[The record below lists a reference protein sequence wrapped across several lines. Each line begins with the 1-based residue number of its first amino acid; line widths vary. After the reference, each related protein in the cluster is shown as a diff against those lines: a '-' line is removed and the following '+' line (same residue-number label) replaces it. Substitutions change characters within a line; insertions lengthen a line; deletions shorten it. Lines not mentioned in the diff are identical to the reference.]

1 MAGVATER
9 SANLLETELAKW
21 DTDLQ
26 FLVDC
31 FQDALR
37 GIGETHLAAFAG
49 DALHNPPREGERLP
63 PRGAQALSLVFQLM
77 SMAEENAANQTRRLR
92 ETVNGPASVPG
103 SWPQQLQLLKD
114 ASISPSEIARTLPN
128 IHVEPVLT
136 AHPTEAKRGSVLE
149 RHREIYLLLVEREN
163 QQKTP
168 FEQSALQERMRAS
181 LERLWRTGELL
192 LDRPSV
198 ESEIQHTLHYLTQ
211 VFPDVLQM
219 VRDRFQQ
226 SWEWTFPRV
235 PAPTAPMLK
244 FGSWVGGDRDGHPF
258 VTTSVTKSAL
268 ESLRRES
275 IGVLRKRLDGLAS
288 ALSMS
293 DFLTPAP
300 ARLYHRLG
308 YEANNVP
315 TGEPWRKF
323 VHKMRDKLPG
333 SKAGSVYT
341 RADELH
347 KDFVFLA
354 KMLHEAGGLAIVR
367 DQVTPVAW
375 LAASYGFHG
384 AALDIRQNSAFH
396 NRAVQQLMAIAG
408 LDSTDYLKWSEER
421 RRAWLDAELQS
432 PRPFAVST
440 AALPAEADASVSLMR
455 LLRDWITE
463 HSHQGIGSFIV
474 SMTHSASDLLT
485 VHLLAREAGLLHG
498 EPGALR
504 GELAVTPLFETVEDL
519 EESPRVLAEYL
530 AHPLVKRTLKFLQE
544 RDGRPKPLQEVMV
557 GYSDS
562 NKDGGILAS
571 QWHLRRAQMALTR
584 VAEEAGVEIRFF
596 HGRGGT
602 IGRGAGPMNAFLA
615 ALPAGTLQGGIRIT
629 EQGEVIAQK
638 YANRQT
644 AASHIE
650 RTLAGVTGTT
660 LLGRSA
666 KESIPQ
672 AVEILLES
680 AVAASRTVYREL
692 IETPGFVEFFSQ
704 ATPIDALECSHIGSR
719 PARRTGRRTVEDLR
733 AIPWVFSWSQ
743 SRFNLPGW
751 YGIGSA
757 FHTACETT
765 PQSWDILS
773 AEAKRWPF
781 FANLLHN
788 AEFSVAAADEG
799 LMKEYAELV
808 EDPQLRSRILNMILS
823 EYTRTREVLQ
833 RLFRDARTEKRP
845 RMTKAVDVRKHAL
858 LRLHR
863 EQIALLAEWRATLRG
878 ERPEEAE
885 RILPALLVTVNAI
898 AGGLKTT
905 G

>member
-1 MAGVATER
+1 MAGIAPER
-9 SANLLETELAKW
+9 TASLLETELAKW
-21 DTDLQ
+21 DSDLQ
-26 FLVDC
+26 FLMSC

-37 GIGETHLAAFAG
+37 GIGENDLARFA
-49 DALHNPPREGERLP
+49 DEALHTSPAEAERLP

-92 ETVNGPASVPG
+92 ETVSGPASVPG

-114 ASISPSEIARTLPN
+114 ASFAPAEIARALSS

-149 RHREIYLLLVEREN
+149 RHREIYLLLVQHDN

-168 FEQSALQERMRAS
+168 FEQNALHERMRAAI
-181 LERLWRTGELL
+181 ERLWRTGELL

-235 PAPTAPMLK
+235 PAPAAPMFK
-244 FGSWVGGDRDGHPF
+244 FGSRVGGDRDGHPF
-258 VTTSVTKSAL
+258 VTTAVTKSAL
-268 ESLRRES
+268 ESLRREAV
-275 IGVLRKRLDGLAS
+275 GVLRERLDALAS
-288 ALSMS
+288 SLSMS
-293 DFLTPAP
+293 DFVTPAP

-308 YEANNVP
+308 YEANSVP
-315 TGEPWRKF
+315 AGEPWRKF

-333 SKAGSVYT
+333 SEAGSVYS
-341 RADELH
+341 RADDLQ
-347 KDFVFLA
+347 KDFAFLA
-354 KMLHEAGGLAIVR
+354 KMLDEAGGRAIVR
-367 DQVTPVAW
+367 DQVTPVGW
-375 LAASYGFHG
+375 PAASYGIHG
-384 AALDIRQNSAFH
+384 AALDIRQDSAFH
-396 NRAVQQLMAIAG
+396 NRAVQQLMTMAG
-408 LDSTDYLKWSEER
+408 QDSSDYLKWSEEQR
-421 RRAWLDAELQS
+421 RKWLDSELES

-440 AALPAEADASVSLMR
+440 APLPTEAEASVSLMR
-455 LLRDWITE
+455 LLREWTAE
-463 HSHQGIGSFIV
+463 HGHQGIGSFIV

-498 EPGALR
+498 QPGALR

-519 EESPRVLAEYL
+519 EESPRILAEYL
-530 AHPLVKRTLKFLQE
+530 AHPLVQRTLKFLQE
-544 RDGRPKPLQEVMV
+544 RDGRSRPLQEVMV

-571 QWHLRRAQMALTR
+571 QWHLRRGQMALAR

-615 ALPAGTLQGGIRIT
+615 ALPAGTLQGAIRIT

-650 RTLAGVTGTT
+650 RTLSGVTGTT
-660 LLGRSA
+660 LLSRNA
-666 KESIPQ
+666 KETVP
-672 AVEILLES
+672 AAAEALLES
-680 AVAASRTVYREL
+680 AVATSRVVYREL

-704 ATPIDALECSHIGSR
+704 ATPIDAIECSHIGSR

-751 YGIGSA
+751 YGLGSA
-757 FHTACETT
+757 FQQACAEN
-765 PQSWDILS
+765 PQSWDVLS
-773 AEAKRWPF
+773 AEVKRWPF

-799 LMKEYAELV
+799 LMKEYADLV

-823 EYTRTREVLQ
+823 EYARTREVLQ
-833 RLFRDARTEKRP
+833 RLFRDTRAEKRP
-845 RMTKAVDVRKHAL
+845 RLTKAVDVRKHAL

-863 EQIALLAEWRATLRG
+863 EQIALLSEWRATLRG
-878 ERPEEAE
+878 ERPEEAD

>member
-9 SANLLETELAKW
+9 STSLLDTELAKW
-21 DTDLQ
+21 DTDLR
-26 FLVDC
+26 FLMEC

-37 GIGETHLAAFAG
+37 GIGENNLAVFAG
-49 DALHNPPREGERLP
+49 DALHTPPATDERLP

-77 SMAEENAANQTRRLR
+77 SMAEENAGNQTRRLR
-92 ETVNGPASVPG
+92 ETVHGPASVAG
-103 SWPQQLQLLKD
+103 SWPEQLQALKD
-114 ASISPSEIARTLPN
+114 ASFSPQEIARYLSG

-149 RHREIYLLLVEREN
+149 RHREIYLLLVEREG

-168 FEQSALQERMRAS
+168 FEQAALQEKMRAA

-235 PAPTAPMLK
+235 PAPAPPMLK

-258 VTTSVTKSAL
+258 VTTAVTKGAL
-268 ESLRRES
+268 ESLRREA
-275 IGVLRKRLDGLAS
+275 IGVLRQRLDRLAS

-293 DFLTPAP
+293 DFVTPAP

-315 TGEPWRKF
+315 SGEPWRKF
-323 VHKMRDKLPG
+323 VQKMRDKLPG
-333 SKAGSVYT
+333 SGTGSLYT
-341 RADELH
+341 RAEELQ
-347 KDFVFLA
+347 KDFAFLT
-354 KMLHEAGGLAIVR
+354 KMLDEAGGRAIVR
-367 DQVTPVAW
+367 DQITPVAW

-384 AALDIRQNSAFH
+384 AALDLRQNSAFH
-396 NRAVQQLMAIAG
+396 NRAMGQLMSIAG
-408 LDSTDYLKWSEER
+408 LDGSGYLQWSDER
-421 RRAWLDAELQS
+421 RLAWIESELQS
-432 PRPFAVST
+432 PRPFTVPT
-440 AALPAEADASVSLMR
+440 TPLPSEAEASVSLMR
-455 LLRDWITE
+455 LLREWMSE
-463 HSHQGIGSFIV
+463 HGPQSIGSFIV
-474 SMTHSASDLLT
+474 SMTHSAADLLT
-485 VHLLAREAGLLHG
+485 VHLLAREAGLLCG
-498 EPGALR
+498 QPGALR

-519 EESPRVLAEYL
+519 EESPRILAEYL
-530 AHPLVKRTLKFLQE
+530 AHPLVQRTLKFLQE
-544 RDGRPKPLQEVMV
+544 RDGHSRPLQEVMI

-571 QWHLRRAQMALTR
+571 QWHLRRAQINLAR
-584 VAEEAGVEIRFF
+584 VAQEAGVEIRFF

-650 RTLAGVTGTT
+650 RTLAGVTGTA
-660 LLGRSA
+660 LLNRNA
-666 KESIPQ
+666 KESVP
-672 AVEILLES
+672 AGAEALLES
-680 AVAASRTVYREL
+680 AVAISRTVYREL
-692 IETPGFVEFFSQ
+692 LETPGFVEFFSQ
-704 ATPIDALECSHIGSR
+704 ATPIDAIECSHIGSR

-751 YGIGSA
+751 YGLGSA
-757 FHTACETT
+757 FEQACGANPE
-765 PQSWDILS
+765 SWDILS
-773 AEAKRWPF
+773 GEVKRWPF
-781 FANLLHN
+781 CANLLHN
-788 AEFSVAAADEG
+788 AEFSVAAADEA

-808 EDPQLRSRILNMILS
+808 EDPQLRSRILNIILT
-823 EYTRTREVLQ
+823 EYARTRAVLQ
-833 RLFRDARTEKRP
+833 KLFRDHRSEKRP
-845 RMTKAVDVRKHAL
+845 RLTKAVDIRKYAL